1 MENNEVKNENETAT
15 NLKEYFKNNIEDVMK
30 HLIELYEF
38 QEDIKF
44 INTKIVYKK

>member
-1 MENNEVKNENETAT
+1 MKEEVKNEKENAT

-30 HLIELYEF
+30 YLIELYEF

-44 INTKIVYKK
+44 INTKIIYTK